1 MNAESTTNLKEESE
15 NCLFCKIVKGQIP
28 ADIVSQGD
36 NWLAFRDI
44 NPQAPSHI
52 LVIPKNHV
60 ANVTECNEAAELG
73 SLFQAASGVARD
85 ENLDQGF
92 RLVVNTGE
100 HGGQTVFH
108 LHIHILGG
116 RSLTW
121 PPG

>member
-1 MNAESTTNLKEESE
+1 MSAKRIEP
-15 NCLFCKIVKGQIP
+15 NCLFCKIVNGDIP
-28 ADIVSQGD
+28 YDKVSEGTD
-36 NWLAFRDI
+36 WLAFRDV

-52 LVIPKNHV
+52 LVIPKNHIE
-60 ANVTECNEAAELG
+60 NVTECNDANELG
-73 SLFQAASGVARD
+73 SLFKAASEVAKA
-85 ENLDQGF
+85 ENLYKGF

-116 RSLTW
+116 RSLEW